1 MKLCMIL
8 VLLPILRVNASF
20 DVGPLFTT
28 LSGCSDS
35 GNESQFLVS
44 LNQNEILYEDFEAQQ
59 QISRLPPFIGQLD
72 LPDLYVTAVNN
83 RDRCLLNIKRT
94 RKLVGS
100 PAESEEPPE
109 VSIYPKHNIESG
121 VENNFICFMK
131 NFYPPHIKVNWM
143 RNGESVTEGV
153 YNSQLSMNT
162 DGTFN
167 SFSILT
173 SSPTEGDEYSCMVEH
188 EALDSP
194 QTRTWDEPVVIQSVT
209 PTVVFAVGIA
219 VGILGLAIGM
229 FFVIKASCSC

>member
-1 MKLCMIL
+1 M
-8 VLLPILRVNASF
+8 
-20 DVGPLFTT
+20 
-28 LSGCSDS
+28 
-35 GNESQFLVS
+35 
-44 LNQNEILYEDFEAQQ
+44 Q
-59 QISRLPPFIGQLD
+59 QISRLPPFADPVDFPQLNEFTIIERYDCLQDMNYAIAVIGS
-72 LPDLYVTAVNN
+72 
-83 RDRCLLNIKRT
+83 
-94 RKLVGS
+94 S
-100 PAESEEPPE
+100 PEYSEPPE
-109 VSIYPKHNIESG
+109 VSIYPKHNVVPG

-173 SSPTEGDEYSCMVEH
+173 SSPTEGDEYSCTVEH

-194 QTRTWDEPVVIQSVT
+194 QTRTWDEPVLIQCVT
-209 PTVVFAVGIA
+209 PVVVFAVGIA

>member
-1 MKLCMIL
+1 MT
-8 VLLPILRVNASF
+8 VLPC
-20 DVGPLFTT
+20 DW
-28 LSGCSDS
+28 
-35 GNESQFLVS
+35 
-44 LNQNEILYEDFEAQQ
+44 
-59 QISRLPPFIGQLD
+59 
-72 LPDLYVTAVNN
+72 
-83 RDRCLLNIKRT
+83 
-94 RKLVGS
+94 
-100 PAESEEPPE
+100 EPPE
-109 VSIYPKHNIESG
+109 VSIYPKHNVVPG
-121 VENNFICFMK
+121 VKNNFICFMK

-173 SSPTEGDEYSCMVEH
+173 SSPTEGDEYSCTVEH